1 MSVGFW
7 IFFHL
12 IEKRTETGIEM
23 TFVTSSLEG
32 FIHWI
37 LMMADKIRIIS
48 PPEAKDRL
56 RELLE
61 EIKRNM

>member
-1 MSVGFW
+1 M
-7 IFFHL
+7 
-12 IEKRTETGIEM
+12 EKRTETGIEM